1 MTPGNNV
8 FYLIF
13 LFNFFYHYFIIILFF
28 MYVLPCVLLKTIY
41 NNNKTMVKK
50 IK

>member
-28 MYVLPCVLLKTIY
+28 MYVVPCVLLKTIY
-41 NNNKTMVKK
+41 NNKAMVKK

>member
-13 LFNFFYHYFIIILFF
+13 LFNFFKHYFIIIIYFF
-28 MYVLPCVLLKTIY
+28 
-41 NNNKTMVKK
+41 NNTRGTTY
-50 IK
+50 IKNIIVIK